1 MQVLIFIISII
12 IVALVIRAAVK
23 KKIPLAQPGF
33 EIEKQILGQHVFFY
47 QQLAPAEKTRFE
59 ESLKFFLQEVQIT
72 GVKTTVEDMDRVF
85 IAAAAII
92 PIFAFKD
99 WQYRN
104 IHEVLLYPDS
114 FDNDYKIAGNGR
126 DTLGMVGN
134 GPMQNV
140 MILSQQ
146 DLRNGFLNNHDKSN
160 TAIHEFVHLVDKTD
174 GDTDGLPAALLA
186 HQYALPWLKR
196 MHQEIQQIKSGKSD
210 INPYGA
216 SNEAEFL
223 AVTAEYFFKQ
233 PHLMQQKHPEL
244 FGMLQQ
250 IFAPLAA
257 TSQITR
263 QA

>member
-1 MQVLIFIISII
+1 MQALIFIISII
-12 IVALVIRAAVK
+12 IVASVIRAAVR

-33 EIEKQILGQHVFFY
+33 EIEKQIIGQHVFFY
-47 QQLAPAEKTRFE
+47 RQLTPEEKARFE
-59 ESLKFFLQEVQIT
+59 ESLQKFLQAVQIT

-114 FDNDYKIAGNGR
+114 FDNDYRTTGNGR
-126 DTLGMVGN
+126 QTLGMVGN

-160 TAIHEFVHLVDKTD
+160 TAIHEFVHLVDKAD

-186 HQYALPWLKR
+186 HQYALPWLTR
-196 MHQEIQQIKSGKSD
+196 MHWEIQQIKSGKSD

-216 SNEAEFL
+216 GNQAEFL
-223 AVTAEYFFKQ
+223 AVAAEYFFKQ
-233 PHLMQQKHPEL
+233 PHLMQHKHPEL
-244 FGMLQQ
+244 FSMLQQ
-250 IFAPLAA
+250 IFTPVAA
-257 TSQITR
+257 TPKMTR
-263 QA
+263 PA